1 MAAESSTMT
10 APSGA
15 RSGAISPRS
24 ARSARYAAIAVAAL
38 VLVQIIATP
47 FTGAGLDRLPGVQGS
62 YVPVGDLI
70 VDGCIVAIAL
80 VVIWARPGNPIGW
93 LMLTFALLGATQNFT
108 EAYGVRAQAEP
119 GSQLPL
125 GPLALSLGT
134 SLWIPAVALPATLL
148 LNLYPDGRVAAPF
161 WSWVNRVT
169 VVAMI
174 VVTVAA
180 GTSLS
185 VVRQDF
191 KAARPAVAMPQAAG
205 TALVV
210 AGAVVL
216 LGCALVSIG
225 GAVWRTWRA
234 RAPQRQQLLLLLV
247 TSAIV
252 VLLTPLNAPAWLY
265 DVGLVAI
272 PAAVAVGVL
281 RYRLLGV
288 EVVIRRTL
296 QFAVLTL
303 LVVAVYAAATAAM
316 SALVS
321 DGTGSRVVAAAAVAL
336 VLLPLRDRL
345 QAWVDRLV
353 YGARRDPLGA
363 IRRVGASVS
372 AVSADPLPAVVGS
385 VADAVRAS
393 FVAIIDADGAVLA
406 AVGTEPVAKAGA
418 EAGPRLAYP
427 LTVAGQQVGRLVIYP
442 ARGES
447 TVAAADARVITALVD
462 PVAAIVHATQLTRR
476 LAAAHEQTL
485 AAHEQTLAAHER
497 ALAAAQQERSR
508 IRRDLHDGLGPSLS
522 GVALGLEAAQAA
534 LPDDTQTVATLT
546 ARMRTEIVGAV
557 EDVRRIIDELR
568 PAALEDVGLVQA
580 LRERAASL
588 AARSASGLIIQ
599 VRAAEPMPGLPER
612 VEIAAFRIAEE
623 AMTNVVRHARA
634 SRCEV
639 RLEVGDALVLSV
651 SDDGIGL
658 PGQPRP
664 DGIGLTSIRQRAA
677 DLGGHCM
684 VGSGEPTGVIV
695 EARLPLEVT

>member
-1 MAAESSTMT
+1 MAAESSTVT

-15 RSGAISPRS
+15 RSGAISPRN
-24 ARSARYAAIAVAAL
+24 ARSVRYAALAVAAL
-38 VLVQIIATP
+38 VLAQIAATP

-180 GTSLS
+180 GTSLG

-191 KAARPAVAMPQAAG
+191 KTARPAVAIPQAAG

-321 DGTGSRVVAAAAVAL
+321 DGTGSRLVAAAAVAL
-336 VLLPLRDRL
+336 VLLP
-345 QAWVDRLV
+345 
-353 YGARRDPLGA
+353 P
-363 IRRVGASVS
+363 
-372 AVSADPLPAVVGS
+372 
-385 VADAVRAS
+385 
-393 FVAIIDADGAVLA
+393 
-406 AVGTEPVAKAGA
+406 T
-418 EAGPRLAYP
+418 
-427 LTVAGQQVGRLVIYP
+427 
-442 ARGES
+442 
-447 TVAAADARVITALVD
+447 
-462 PVAAIVHATQLTRR
+462 
-476 LAAAHEQTL
+476 
-485 AAHEQTLAAHER
+485 
-497 ALAAAQQERSR
+497 
-508 IRRDLHDGLGPSLS
+508 
-522 GVALGLEAAQAA
+522 
-534 LPDDTQTVATLT
+534 
-546 ARMRTEIVGAV
+546 
-557 EDVRRIIDELR
+557 
-568 PAALEDVGLVQA
+568 
-580 LRERAASL
+580 
-588 AARSASGLIIQ
+588 
-599 VRAAEPMPGLPER
+599 PG
-612 VEIAAFRIAEE
+612 
-623 AMTNVVRHARA
+623 
-634 SRCEV
+634 
-639 RLEVGDALVLSV
+639 
-651 SDDGIGL
+651 
-658 PGQPRP
+658 
-664 DGIGLTSIRQRAA
+664 
-677 DLGGHCM
+677 
-684 VGSGEPTGVIV
+684 
-695 EARLPLEVT
+695 